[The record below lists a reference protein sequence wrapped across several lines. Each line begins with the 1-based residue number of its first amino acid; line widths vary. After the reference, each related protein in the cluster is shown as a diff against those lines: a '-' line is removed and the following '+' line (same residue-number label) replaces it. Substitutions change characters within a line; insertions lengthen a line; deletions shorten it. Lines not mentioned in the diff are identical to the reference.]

1 MIHKKKKCKGIGKA
15 KDYPACG
22 KLTFYRKNGLCTDGG
37 KSCNASFL
45 LNSIHGGKLVDNTIT
60 KVTKPRIDLEI
71 AKTEKKERSSLSAL
85 KKGVEEI
92 CHLYIRTRDKGKNCI
107 SCNGYYKSNF
117 QAGHFYSA
125 GKYSNIKFN
134 EFNINGQC
142 EQCNLR
148 MEGNVNGYR
157 TILPNR
163 IGADKVRELDQLA
176 RDYKIN
182 GFSWDRLVLV
192 ELKEYYKKKLK
203 EIS

>member
-15 KDYPACG
+15 KDYPGCG

-45 LNSIHGGKLVDNTIT
+45 RDSIYGNKLVDSTIT

-92 CHLYIRTRDKGKNCI
+92 CHLYIRTRDEGKNCV
-107 SCNGYYKSNF
+107 SCNTYFDSSF
-117 QAGHFYSA
+117 QAGHFYAA

-142 EQCNLR
+142 KQCNLR
-148 MEGNVNGYR
+148 MRGNFDGYSI
-157 TILPNR
+157 ILPGR
-163 IGADKVRELDQLA
+163 IGADKVEELHQLA

>member
-1 MIHKKKKCKGIGKA
+1 MIHKKKKCKGINKA
-15 KDYPACG
+15 KDYTGCG
-22 KLTFYRKNGLCTDGG
+22 RLTLYRKNGLCTDGG
-37 KSCNASFL
+37 KSCYASFL
-45 LNSIHGGKLVDNTIT
+45 MDSLYGNNLVNSTIT
-60 KVTKPRIDLEI
+60 KVIKPRIDLEI

-107 SCNGYYKSNF
+107 SCNGYYKSSF

-157 TILPNR
+157 TILPDR
-163 IGADKVRELDQLA
+163 IGADKVMELDKLA
-176 RDYKIN
+176 RDYKIH
-182 GFSWDRLVLV
+182 GFSWDRLVLM